1 MSHVFLVKGV
11 CYLFICWCRDPGKGE
26 DWINHSSYLPR
37 LYLCLSE
44 LVMFNQLVKACA
56 KILEKTKVSPRKGG
70 LKAGDYLLRVL
81 EKEKAQAAGCWC

>member
-1 MSHVFLVKGV
+1 
-11 CYLFICWCRDPGKGE
+11 
-26 DWINHSSYLPR
+26 
-37 LYLCLSE
+37 
-44 LVMFNQLVKACA
+44 MFNQLVKACA

>member
-1 MSHVFLVKGV
+1 MLGAETPEKDRTGSIIQHTCF
-11 CYLFICWCRDPGKGE
+11 
-26 DWINHSSYLPR
+26 
-37 LYLCLSE
+37 CLSE